1 MKNERTLVLL
11 KPDAVQRSLVG
22 EIIQRIERTGLKIAA
37 LKLTYADE
45 DVCWKHYNK
54 DEAWFREKGQIMIEN
69 RKEKGSPIEKE
80 AVEYGK
86 DILRANIAFMTSG
99 PLVAMVVQGN
109 QAVGIVQKLVGET
122 EPLTSDIGTIRGDY
136 TIDSQALSN
145 ADGRAVRNLIH
156 CSDETAEAEREIPLW
171 FNEDEVHKYNIVQER
186 ILYDVDLDGI
196 WE

>member
-1 MKNERTLVLL
+1 MTKQRTLVLL

-22 EIIQRIERTGLKIAA
+22 EITTRIARTGLKLAA

-45 DVCWKHYNK
+45 DTCWKHYNK
-54 DEAWFREKGQIMIEN
+54 DDAWFQEKGEMLIQN
-69 RKEKGSPIEKE
+69 RQEEGEPIEKE
-80 AVEYGK
+80 AIEYGK

-109 QAVGIVQKLVGET
+109 QSIGIVQKLVGAT
-122 EPLTSDIGTIRGDY
+122 EPLSSDVGTIRGDY

-145 ADGRAVRNLIH
+145 AHGRAVRNLIH
-156 CSDETAEAEREIPLW
+156 CSDEEAEAEREIALW
-171 FNEDEVHKYNIVQER
+171 FTGDEVQTYNIVQER